1 MVNED
6 TIKLLKECN
15 AGIKTAVLSIDEVLP
30 DVKEESLREILTQS
44 KAVHERYGDDTHVLL
59 NRFHDTEKDPNPMA
73 KAMSWMKI
81 NMKMMMNPE
90 DKQVAD
96 LMFDGCNMGTK
107 SLYRYL
113 NQYANAEEEIKKLTR
128 NIIEEEE
135 GLRSKLANYL

>member
-15 AGIKTAVLSIDEVLP
+15 AGIKTAVLSFDEVLP
-30 DVKEESLREILTQS
+30 DVKDETLKLILNQS
-44 KAVHERYGDDTHVLL
+44 KDVHEQYGNETHELL
-59 NRFHDTEKDPNPMA
+59 NQYHDNEKDPNPMA

-96 LMFDGCNMGTK
+96 LIFDGCNMGTK

-113 NQYANAEEEIKKLTR
+113 NQYANADEKIKTLTK

-135 GLRSKLANYL
+135 GLRSKLSNYL